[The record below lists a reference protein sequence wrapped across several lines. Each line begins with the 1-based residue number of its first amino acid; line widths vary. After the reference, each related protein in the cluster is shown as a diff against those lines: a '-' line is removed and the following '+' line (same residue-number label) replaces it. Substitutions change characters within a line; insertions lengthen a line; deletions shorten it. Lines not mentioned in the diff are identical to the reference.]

1 MTSTTGR
8 ALPVGVII
16 AVGGLL
22 TSISLGARSTF
33 GLFLDPVVDGVLDGV
48 QQPFAIAIAVQSIVW
63 GLTQPIAGAVSDRF
77 GAAPVLAGGF
87 VLYAIA
93 LLLFSASDSGVAVIA
108 SAGLLTGIAVGAAS
122 FAVVLSAVGRVVQ
135 PERRTFALGLVSAI
149 GSLGQFVLVPVVDRL
164 LDSGSWE
171 SAAVTLAVIVAIGV
185 VASPALR
192 GTAAARPSAAA
203 GDDRTLR
210 AEFGRAIRSRPYL
223 MVNAAF
229 FVCGFHVTFIAV
241 YLPRHGDDLGHASA
255 AAIALSLIGLFNVFG
270 SLAAGWLG
278 QRHSKTHLLAGIYGL
293 RAAVITIYMLVPASG
308 GATIAFGAMI
318 GVLWLSTVPLTSAMV
333 TEQFGTRHAGALFGV
348 VFLSHQVGA
357 LAGALSGGS
366 LYDATGSYDVVWWV
380 SVALGVA
387 AAAAHLSISDGPVL
401 PAPTARPP
409 GGVRWAAGG
418 ATVVLFASAL
428 TVATMVRA
436 DDAEAVANGWCGPAI
451 ESPP

>member
-1 MTSTTGR
+1 MTSPASR
-8 ALPVGVII
+8 APPVGVVI

-48 QQPFAIAIAVQSIVW
+48 QQPFAIAIALQSIAW
-63 GLTQPIAGAVSDRF
+63 GLTQPIAGAISDRF

-87 VLYAIA
+87 VLYALA
-93 LLLFSASDSGVAVIA
+93 LLLFSASDSGVAIVA
-108 SAGLLTGIAVGAAS
+108 SVGLMTGVAVGAAS
-122 FAVVLSAVGRVVQ
+122 FAVVLSAVGRVV
-135 PERRTFALGLVSAI
+135 PAERRTFALGLVSAI

-164 LDSGSWE
+164 LDTGSWRPV
-171 SAAVTLAVIVAIGV
+171 AVLLAVIVAIGV
-185 VASPALR
+185 VAAPALR
-192 GTAAARPSAAA
+192 GTAAARSGVA
-203 GDDRTLR
+203 GEDGRTLR
-210 AEFGRAIRSRPYL
+210 TEFGRAIRSRPYL

-229 FVCGFHVTFIAV
+229 FVCGFHVTFIAT

-255 AAIALSLIGLFNVFG
+255 AAIALSLIGLFNVVG

-293 RAAVITIYMLVPASG
+293 RATVIAGYMLVPASG
-308 GATIAFGAMI
+308 AVTIVFGALI

-366 LYDATGSYDVVWWV
+366 LYDATGSYDVVWWIA
-380 SVALGVA
+380 VALGVA
-387 AAAAHLSISDGPVL
+387 AAAAHLSISDGPIL
-401 PAPTARPP
+401 PSPVAHAPGR
-409 GGVRWAAGG
+409 RWAFGG
-418 ATVVLFASAL
+418 ASVVLVASAL
-428 TVATMVRA
+428 TVATVVHT
-436 DDAEAVANGWCGPAI
+436 DDAEAVAPAWCGPVRT
-451 ESPP
+451 